1 MKLTLS
7 TNKLKEMVARSVKG
21 AGNNKL
27 LPITS
32 LMAIELKNGT
42 LTLITTDAT
51 NYLYIKE
58 EHIVGEDFSVTV
70 PVDLF
75 SKLIAKMTCDNV
87 VLDFNASVGVLSVKG
102 NGNYKIDLPVDED
115 GQLIKYP
122 NPLSTIRESNE
133 AVEYVLNRSTV
144 QVILETVK
152 PALASTIEE
161 PCYTGYYV
169 GDKVVATDTYKI
181 ASMNI
186 PIFDE
191 AKLVS
196 AELMDLLSVMLE
208 EKITTTVYDNIVV
221 FSTKDCV
228 IYGAFMENIEDY
240 AIDAISDLIES
251 DFTSMCK
258 VPKSSLLQL
267 LDRLSLFVGPYDK
280 NGINLTFTNNGLQV
294 SSKAS
299 NGVELIEYVGS
310 ENFQSFTCDID
321 IEMLKQEV
329 KAIQSDVLELYYG
342 LDNGIKLVDGN
353 ITIIVALLENSDV
366 SDDELPFE

>member
-1 MKLTLS
+1 MKVTLS
-7 TNKLKEMVARSVKG
+7 TNKLKEMVARAVKG
-21 AGNNKL
+21 ASNNKL

-32 LMAIELKNGT
+32 LMAIELNNGV

-58 EHIVGEDFSVTV
+58 DHIVGEDFSVTV

-75 SKLIAKMTCDNV
+75 SKLIAKMTSESV
-87 VLDFNASVGVLSVKG
+87 VLDFNSTVKILSVKG
-102 NGNYKIDLPVDED
+102 NGSYKIELPIDEN
-115 GQLIKYP
+115 GQLINYP
-122 NPLSTIRESNE
+122 NPLSNVKNLTESESYMINKSTI
-133 AVEYVLNRSTV
+133 
-144 QVILETVK
+144 QVILDTIK
-152 PALASTIEE
+152 PALSVTTEE

-186 PIFDE
+186 PVFDD

-196 AELMDLLSVMLE
+196 AELMELLSVMQA
-208 EKITTTVYDNIVV
+208 EKIAVSVYDNLVV
-221 FSTKDCV
+221 FETDDCV
-228 IYGAFMENIEDY
+228 IYGSFMENLDDF
-240 AIDAISDLIES
+240 AIDAISDLIDS

-258 VPKSSLLQL
+258 IPKANLLQL

-280 NGINLTFTNNGLQV
+280 NAIKLTFTSEGLQI

-299 NGVELIEYVGS
+299 NGVELIEYAGS
-310 ENFQSFTCDID
+310 NMFQVFTCDVD

-329 KAIQSDVLELYYG
+329 KAISADMLELYYG
-342 LDNGIKLVDGN
+342 LDNAIKFVDGN
-353 ITIIVALLENSDV
+353 IIIIVALLEDAE
-366 SDDELPFE
+366 DLDEVPFN